1 MKLLKL
7 NSVLS
12 QNKNLIIKR
21 NIQNPCNIGNNV
33 KSEDKN
39 KSENNL
45 NEKKKKGCL
54 ARFCYIFKSK
64 KNKIINIKV
73 SFYF

>member
-1 MKLLKL
+1 MKMKLLKL

-33 KSEDKN
+33 KSEEKN

-45 NEKKKKGCL
+45 NEKKKKAVLL
-54 ARFCYIFKSK
+54 AVVIYSK
-64 KNKIINIKV
+64 AKKIK
-73 SFYF
+73 